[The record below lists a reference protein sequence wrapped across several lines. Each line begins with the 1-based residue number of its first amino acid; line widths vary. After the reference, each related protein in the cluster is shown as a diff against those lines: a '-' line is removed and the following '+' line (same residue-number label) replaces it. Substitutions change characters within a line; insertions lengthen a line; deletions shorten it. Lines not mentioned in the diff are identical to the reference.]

1 MKNEEFATARAL
13 HIFTGNKVLRAVA
26 NSSFFTLHSSFFTFH
41 SSFFTFHFSLFIIL
55 IFSSCTERQE
65 GMPVQTDSIEVD
77 STALRV
83 AVMPTMGCLPLYYA
97 VRSGL
102 TDSLGLQ
109 ITLLR
114 YQAQMDIDTAIL
126 HGHADI
132 AYTDLIRTERLA
144 KDIGLKP
151 FAAYDEPLSLIS
163 LKTKRVKRI
172 NQMKEQMIAISRL
185 SATDYWCDHV
195 LDSTSTSHDDIYRP
209 QINDVC
215 LRAEMMRLGLID
227 AAMMGEPFATWM
239 VMLGHKRLFRTQRG
253 QTRLYAWVASDNATD
268 IQQKAFRHL
277 LDSAVVLCNQGSQA
291 DLIRNVLQQ
300 EYQLPPALTDT
311 LELPAPTATLSIRP
325 SDMAEA
331 RKWLDKANQRSK

>member
-1 MKNEEFATARAL
+1 M
-13 HIFTGNKVLRAVA
+13 
-26 NSSFFTLHSSFFTFH
+26 
-41 SSFFTFHFSLFIIL
+41 
-55 IFSSCTERQE
+55 SSCTERQE
-65 GMPVQTDSIEVD
+65 ATPVQTDSIEVD

-126 HGHADI
+126 RGHADI
-132 AYTDLIRTERLA
+132 AYT
-144 KDIGLKP
+144 LKP
-151 FAAYDEPLSLIS
+151 FAACDEPLSLIS

-172 NQMKEQMIAISRL
+172 NQMKEQMIAVSRL
-185 SATDYWCDHV
+185 SATDYWCDRL
-195 LDSTSTSHDDIYRP
+195 LDSTSTNHDDIYRP
-209 QINDVC
+209 QINDVR
-215 LRAEMMRLGLID
+215 LRAEMMRMGLID

-268 IQQKAFRHL
+268 IQQKAFCHL
-277 LDSAVVLCNQGSQA
+277 LDSAVVLCNQSSQA

-325 SDMAEA
+325 SDATEA
-331 RKWLDKANQRSK
+331 RKWLDKTKQRSK